1 MRRGTVATTKSAK
14 AAQKPAKAGTSKG
27 TRTRRARDSLSREI
41 IVAAAEAVVQR
52 DGLDRLTFQSIGE
65 ELGAHPTSIY
75 RHFRDKDELMLEL
88 IDTLRARSYSG
99 AMIPT
104 DDWMADLRA
113 QAHLIHDHY
122 MRYPEFALQMALR
135 RPTDLNSMEFSIG
148 ALRRGGYGP
157 EDSAMYARALGQL
170 IRSATSIQAA
180 LQALPE
186 EVRDADDLTWQ
197 MDFRRLDLD
206 EHPNIAWVGSN
217 LPGIRDPRAWET
229 ALDLMLESIER
240 RAPGR
245 PAEDAPA

>member
-1 MRRGTVATTKSAK
+1 MTT
-14 AAQKPAKAGTSKG
+14 QKTKAKAGTSKP
-27 TRTRRARDSLSREI
+27 RRARDSLSRDI
-41 IVAAAEAVVQR
+41 IVAAADTVVQR
-52 DGLDRLTFQSIGE
+52 DGLDRLTFQAIGE

-75 RHFRDKDELMLEL
+75 RHFRDKDELLLAL

-99 AMIPT
+99 AMIET

-135 RPTDLNSMEFSIG
+135 RPTDFHSVEFSIS

-157 EDSAMYARALGQL
+157 EQAALYARALGQL

-180 LQALPE
+180 LTALPQD
-186 EVRDADDLTWQ
+186 VRDADDLTWQ
-197 MDFRRLDLD
+197 MDYRRLDLD
-206 EHPNIAWVGSN
+206 EYPNVAWVGDN

-229 ALDLMLESIER
+229 ALDLLLESIER
-240 RAPGR
+240 H
-245 PAEDAPA
+245 APANGGG